1 MFHVYF
7 NWMTQRYYND
17 ANMTDCPLKGLTT
30 SVQPLEEKS
39 VSLKPNKHFADI
51 DLDND
56 VPF

>member
-1 MFHVYF
+1 
-7 NWMTQRYYND
+7 MTQRYYND